1 MSVKTVEYLANAP
14 TASAAA
20 TPNTERGPSEIIW
33 GAPGSYNAWP
43 PDFYQEPRLGLY
55 FFDDF
60 NNIGGFPAAATAA
73 SLSIGNW
80 SLYAGSNAGPL
91 TDAAIVGG
99 VIQFVPSSGTVSTG
113 ASNTQVTLNSQI
125 GAYQIITNSSGNSAL
140 QGRLAFEARVALTS
154 VTSGQ
159 RDAFIGLADQGAPS
173 SNNPFTVV
181 SAGSSQMLTTTRN
194 LIGFYNADSGRGQDW
209 AFVFQLA
216 STAPVFS
223 AGLQSLVSTVLGSA
237 IGAGTYYK
245 LGFVYD
251 PFAPTLIVA
260 TAGQGQT
267 VGAIAKAMIKVYVNG
282 VQCATFLT
290 QTQNI
295 LTASFPTG
303 IMGPC
308 ISFANVSNSGTSNS
322 ATNLAGLMNVDWV
335 RVAQNLIA

>member
-1 MSVKTVEYLANAP
+1 MAVKTISYGANAP
-14 TASAAA
+14 TGSLASAV
-20 TPNTERGPSEIIW
+20 NTERGPSEFIW
-33 GAPGSYNAWP
+33 EAPGSPNAWIE
-43 PDFYQEPRLGLY
+43 DFLQDPRLGMH

-60 NNIGGFPAAATAA
+60 LNIGGFPAAATAA

-91 TDAAIVGG
+91 VDASIVGG
-99 VIQFVPSSGTVSTG
+99 AIQFVPSSGTVSTG

-125 GAYQIITNSSGNSAL
+125 GAYQFITNSSGNSAL
-140 QGRLAFEARVALTS
+140 QGRLAFECRVALTS

-159 RDAFIGLADQGAPS
+159 RDAFIGLADVGAPS

-223 AGLQSLVSTVLGSA
+223 TGLTSLVSTVLGSA

-245 LGFVYD
+245 LGFVFD
-251 PFAPTLIVA
+251 PFAPTQQIT
-260 TAGQGQT
+260 TAGTGQT
-267 VGAIAKAMIKVYVNG
+267 AGNTAKAMLKVFVNG
-282 VQCATFLT
+282 VQAATFLT
-290 QTQNI
+290 QKDNI

-303 IMGPC
+303 IMGPI

-335 RVAQNLIA
+335 RVAQNLLA